1 MIHLAPYVRK
11 QVANA
16 VRLNCF
22 NLQNIDYF
30 LIKKKMHT
38 VGKNSMTPFFFFG
51 RFLKPAIFAFYTI
64 FKLMEMGS
72 EARF

>member
-30 LIKKKMHT
+30 FIKKK
-38 VGKNSMTPFFFFG
+38 NAYCREEFND
-51 RFLKPAIFAFYTI
+51 AIFFS
-64 FKLMEMGS
+64 LVDS
-72 EARF
+72 